1 MILVPLG
8 DGRVLSRVLIW
19 FDLHF
24 GTHTSNR
31 IKVNLRGMSVE
42 EETVI
47 SQERDCVSVAIV
59 VKIGGS
65 ETDAE
70 EMGSPGLGV
79 QLRVEF

>member
-1 MILVPLG
+1 
-8 DGRVLSRVLIW
+8 
-19 FDLHF
+19 
-24 GTHTSNR
+24 
-31 IKVNLRGMSVE
+31 MSVE
-42 EETVI
+42 EEAVI

-79 QLRVEF
+79 QLRVEFWLQELSAFLLHPLLSFHIFSGCYQHQ